1 MNHRWMFISYK
12 ILPYILEE
20 SWWQRWKANQSH
32 DLFGGFNGEKQ
43 RHRRDV
49 WKGKRSKGGYCNQSS
64 PPACTHDPQKYV
76 VTIVLLHME
85 VIVHA
90 SLCLFTGIKRV
101 RVTIFF
107 LTQLHVWPAE
117 GDLCWEVPVLA
128 LRSYQTRRTD
138 FNDFV
143 SRRFHRRS
151 QETGA
156 FPGAVIHTH
165 SLVHAIIR
173 LFMFTNTHSN
183 LHWLY
188 RWIKFFYRSWH
199 NKIQERQP
207 RTQIGCKLPHWWS
220 LTEVSPVCVSC
231 LSSTRQCAL
240 LYHSVKC

>member
-1 MNHRWMFISYK
+1 MHTWPTQICGHHR
-12 ILPYILEE
+12 
-20 SWWQRWKANQSH
+20 
-32 DLFGGFNGEKQ
+32 
-43 RHRRDV
+43 
-49 WKGKRSKGGYCNQSS
+49 
-64 PPACTHDPQKYV
+64 V
-76 VTIVLLHME
+76 VTYGGNRACFTLF
-85 VIVHA
+85 VHWYNKVHKVKLEGLELQYF
-90 SLCLFTGIKRV
+90 SLM
-101 RVTIFF
+101 
-107 LTQLHVWPAE
+107 QLHVWPAE

-165 SLVHAIIR
+165 SLVHAVIK

-188 RWIKFFYRSWH
+188 RWIKFFYSSWH